1 MPQHFH
7 VRSEQAC
14 LHITI
19 SRPDA
24 GNMITDPMLLDLA
37 ALIREAGEDGGVHA
51 VVLRGAGGTFCHG
64 RERGPAPGGP
74 ARNAH
79 DAHQRMFKRILDVYA
94 AFRACPVPVVAVV
107 KGKALGFGCAL
118 VAGADVAL
126 ASREATFALPEM
138 LHGTPPTLAISALA
152 KVAPKTIADLVY
164 SAEEFDAGHA
174 LASGL
179 VSRIFAPA
187 ELDAAL
193 QRLLER
199 LGSFD
204 RIDIATVKRFIA
216 TGPSVPPDI
225 MSDLAGYTMATVK
238 SRSESYR

>member
-1 MPQHFH
+1 
-7 VRSEQAC
+7 
-14 LHITI
+14 
-19 SRPDA
+19 
-24 GNMITDPMLLDLA
+24 
-37 ALIREAGEDGGVHA
+37 
-51 VVLRGAGGTFCHG
+51 
-64 RERGPAPGGP
+64 
-74 ARNAH
+74 
-79 DAHQRMFKRILDVYA
+79 MFKRILDVYA

-107 KGKALGFGCAL
+107 EGKALGFGCAL

-164 SAEEFDAGHA
+164 STEEFDAEHA
-174 LASGL
+174 RASGL

-193 QRLLER
+193 ERLLES

-204 RIDIATVKRFIA
+204 RIDIVTVKRFIA

>member
-1 MPQHFH
+1 MPEHFA
-7 VRSEQAC
+7 VSREQAC

-19 SRPDA
+19 NRPDT
-24 GNMITDPMLLDLA
+24 GNTITDAMLVDLA
-37 ALIREAGEDGGVHA
+37 GLVRGAGEDDHVHA
-51 VVLRGAGGTFCHG
+51 VVLRGAAGTFCHG
-64 RERGPAPGGP
+64 RERGAAPGGP

-79 DAHQRMFKRILDVYA
+79 DAHQRVFKRILDVYA

-107 KGKALGFGCAL
+107 EGKALGFGCAL
-118 VAGADVAL
+118 VAGADLAL

-164 SAEEFDAGHA
+164 STEEFDAEHA

-179 VSRIFAPA
+179 VSRLFAPDKL
-187 ELDAAL
+187 EPAL
-193 QRLLER
+193 ARLLAK
-199 LGSFD
+199 LDGFS

-216 TGPSVPPDI
+216 TGPSLPPDI
-225 MSDLAGYTMATVK
+225 MSDLAGFTMATVK
-238 SRSESYR
+238 SRDQSYR